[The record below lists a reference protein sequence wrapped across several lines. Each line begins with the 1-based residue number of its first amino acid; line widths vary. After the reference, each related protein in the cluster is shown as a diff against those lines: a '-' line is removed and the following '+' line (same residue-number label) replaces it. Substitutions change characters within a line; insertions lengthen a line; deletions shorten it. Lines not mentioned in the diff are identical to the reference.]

1 MSGRD
6 QIRLVGQAS
15 GRHAPILLRLGYEIN
30 AVEAVIRLVKFGII
44 RTARPQVDTADF
56 FFFVFGVCAL
66 LDPLM
71 IGGVLNTVAAIG
83 RHESYAL
90 EREVLWMHSLRIIS
104 YI

>member
-15 GRHAPILLRLGYEIN
+15 GRHAPKLLRLGYEIN

-56 FFFVFGVCAL
+56 FFLFLVC
-66 LDPLM
+66 
-71 IGGVLNTVAAIG
+71 V
-83 RHESYAL
+83 RF
-90 EREVLWMHSLRIIS
+90 
-104 YI
+104 

>member
-1 MSGRD
+1 M
-6 QIRLVGQAS
+6 
-15 GRHAPILLRLGYEIN
+15 
-30 AVEAVIRLVKFGII
+30 
-44 RTARPQVDTADF
+44 
-56 FFFVFGVCAL
+56 CAL